1 MEHPKAKFKEI
12 EEAVDRSLSKARAR
26 LLQGVA
32 LSSDAKKVS
41 GGPDGSGARC
51 SRCGHLLE
59 SGGDRTRRLNTNFDQ
74 PVDLKRGYGMCP
86 VCKTGG
92 SPLDEELGLP
102 PGSLTPSLVEGVV
115 QLGIRLPFGQA
126 AELTGRFWKVD
137 VSEATVRRTTEKS
150 GQAYVELQREEAEEL
165 ETGMAEAPE
174 GPALQQLSVDGAM
187 VPLLH
192 GEWAEVKTLAIGTI
206 EESDLEGEVGARE
219 MSYFSRTAGHQNFAR
234 LATVE
239 THRRGTENAREVC
252 AVVDGAEWQQGFIDL
267 HRPDAVRILDWR
279 HAAEYLARAGQAAF
293 GAGTAEASEWLG
305 VQLHQL
311 KHGEPKVVLRSLRD
325 LCRKMEPSG
334 ASGDDGA
341 VKTIKGS
348 LEYLEKP
355 RGQIRYAEFR
365 AKGRPIGSGAVESAN
380 KLVVEARLKGS
391 GMHWAREHVNPMVAL
406 RTVVCSGRW
415 QEVWPEINQR
425 LREQAPM
432 VSKKHRP
439 EKDPKNLSSQR
450 GESNGESSIAPHESA
465 VGSTN
470 EPSSPPRPLNR
481 ATGLKAKPA
490 RNSKSPANRPRRPA
504 PDHPWRRMTVGRN
517 PSPTPTPRLSAKF

>member
-1 MEHPKAKFKEI
+1 M
-12 EEAVDRSLSKARAR
+12 
-26 LLQGVA
+26 
-32 LSSDAKKVS
+32 
-41 GGPDGSGARC
+41 
-51 SRCGHLLE
+51 
-59 SGGDRTRRLNTNFDQ
+59 
-74 PVDLKRGYGMCP
+74 
-86 VCKTGG
+86 
-92 SPLDEELGLP
+92 
-102 PGSLTPSLVEGVV
+102 

-206 EESDLEGEVGARE
+206 EESDLEGEVRARE

-239 THRRGTENAREVC
+239 THRRGTGNAREVC
-252 AVVDGAEWQQGFIDL
+252 AVVDGAEWQQGFIGL
-267 HRPDAVRILDWR
+267 HRPDAVRILDWC

-348 LEYLEKP
+348 LEYLEKR
-355 RGQIRYAEFR
+355 RGQIRYAEFQ
-365 AKGRPIGSGAVESAN
+365 AKGYPIGSGAVESAN

-415 QEVWPEINQR
+415 QEVWPEISQR

-450 GESNGESSIAPHESA
+450 GESNGESSIPPLESA
-465 VGSTN
+465 VCSTN
-470 EPSSPPRPLNR
+470 EPSSLPRPLNR
-481 ATGLKAKPA
+481 PIGLKAKPA
-490 RNSKSPANRPRRPA
+490 RNSKSPANKPRRPT
-504 PDHPWRRMTVGRN
+504 PDHPWRRMTVDRN
-517 PSPTPTPRLSAKF
+517 PSPTPTSRLSAKF